1 MNSNVAKIRLLCPDM
16 AIETGKDGLVDTLKK
31 YTGNSETVIIP
42 SCIKHIKPCCF
53 IGNKSIKTVRIM
65 CDGEVDIGKAAFKDS
80 SISKIEIQS
89 KSYKLG
95 SSVFSNCKNLHDID
109 LTGCTWIERMCFS
122 GAGLCSVDLTGS
134 SIGTD
139 LTDEEKMWNAFE
151 NNISLIDV
159 RLSDKMKCISD
170 AMFNGCNNLADIS
183 IPEGVEV
190 LGSYVFGLVGIKEL
204 VLPSSVRV
212 INNWAFYGSKVEH
225 LIIKGKNLILDDM
238 ALNNMSNLK
247 RITAGKEVI
256 ELLKVNGQFNKQV
269 EFGCIG

>member
-1 MNSNVAKIRLLCPDM
+1 MDSTIVKLKLIYPDM
-16 AIETGKDGLVDTLKK
+16 VLEWLRNGGYILKK
-31 YTGNSETVIIP
+31 YTGHSETMVIP

-80 SISKIEIQS
+80 SISKIEIPS
-89 KSYKLG
+89 RSYKLG

-151 NNISLIDV
+151 FNVELTEVKLTGKI
-159 RLSDKMKCISD
+159 KCISN

-190 LGSYVFGLVGIKEL
+190 LGPYAFGSVGIKEM

-225 LIIKGKNLILDDM
+225 LIIKGKNLILDNM

-256 ELLKVNGQFNKQV
+256 ELLKVNRQFNKQV